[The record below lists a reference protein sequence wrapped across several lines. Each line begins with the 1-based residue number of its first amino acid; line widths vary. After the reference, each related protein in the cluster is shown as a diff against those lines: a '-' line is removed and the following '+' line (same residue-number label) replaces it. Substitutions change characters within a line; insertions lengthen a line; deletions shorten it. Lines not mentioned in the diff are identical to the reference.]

1 MNIYLLCCCF
11 FKEKEFN
18 EVCIHTSILPI
29 LIHVFIIHMQETLNT
44 HILRRQINFA

>member
-18 EVCIHTSILPI
+18 EVYIQVFLPI